1 MAYRRRG
8 KVVNN
13 TRRLGDRASSGN
25 QQSAVRIR
33 AARRHHTLHYIL
45 NPICLDQKAMNHVWP
60 VALRSGGHCLQR
72 AACSQPSAI
81 CARLLSSIARPPPA
95 RSTIHDSIKKSKTRA
110 PTFNSPTRS
119 LSHTRKADFGQ
130 CFARQKLVAY
140 KPAATEQGLSFQ
152 GGNISSREVTAIF
165 GEKAPPTA
173 FVNQLLRVL
182 QGRRVDG
189 TLDLPLPQEF
199 EATLRKYPSAIEDGL
214 QWLREEHP
222 IDEDEAIIRRI
233 EREES
238 THEKQNPSDLLR
250 RGEQLGLYRPQS
262 GNYQAP
268 LSETQGDVFGVS
280 QIEKKQ
286 AENIKRAE
294 AEEEELQKEID
305 NIQEEQQEKLGQL
318 AIQPE
323 SSLEA
328 SEGVRP
334 LNSYEKWILRSKL
347 KASSKLTLEDIPEKA
362 PWRRVFPSFFFV
374 AVVTGLCY
382 LYALTWIPPKRSE
395 RIFPNVGLA
404 FATVGGIIAT
414 NLFIYALWK
423 WPPAWRVLN
432 KYFIT
437 APGVPV
443 PLSFLGNVF
452 SHQTFKHVGVNMLW
466 LLVLGLSLHEDIGRG
481 HFLGLYIAGGA
492 IGSFVSA
499 SSYVFRGMLFTS
511 HLGASGAVSAVVA
524 CYFVLH
530 ADDRRYLP
538 VIAEEWRETFSFTG
552 MQFLVCMLLWEA
564 AQFVRARKCGKRGT
578 TDFAAHF
585 GGYAVGVLAGWWFRQ
600 DEERKQE
607 RQSKNKVTWLDHLFY
622 KKD

>member
-1 MAYRRRG
+1 
-8 KVVNN
+8 
-13 TRRLGDRASSGN
+13 
-25 QQSAVRIR
+25 
-33 AARRHHTLHYIL
+33 
-45 NPICLDQKAMNHVWP
+45 
-60 VALRSGGHCLQR
+60 
-72 AACSQPSAI
+72 
-81 CARLLSSIARPPPA
+81 
-95 RSTIHDSIKKSKTRA
+95 
-110 PTFNSPTRS
+110 
-119 LSHTRKADFGQ
+119 
-130 CFARQKLVAY
+130 VAY

-152 GGNISSREVTAIF
+152 GGNLSTADVTAIF
-165 GEKAPPTA
+165 GKKAPPTTFA
-173 FVNQLLRVL
+173 NQLLRVL
-182 QGRRVDG
+182 HGRRVDG

-199 EATLRKYPSAIEDGL
+199 DATLRNYPSAIEDGL
-214 QWLREEHP
+214 QWLRAEHR
-222 IDEDEAIIRRI
+222 IDEDEAIIQRI
-233 EREES
+233 EREEA
-238 THEKQNPSDLLR
+238 TQEKQNPSDLMP
-250 RGEQLGLYRPQS
+250 RGEQLGLYTPQS

-268 LSETQGDVFGVS
+268 LSETKGDVFGVS

-286 AENIKRAE
+286 AENIRRAE
-294 AEEEELQKEID
+294 QEEEELQKEID
-305 NIQEEQQEKLGQL
+305 HIQEEVQEKLGQL
-318 AIQPE
+318 AIRPE
-323 SSLEA
+323 NSLGA

-334 LNSYEKWILRSKL
+334 PNSYEKWILRSKL
-347 KASSKLTLEDIPEKA
+347 RARSKLTLEDIPDKR
-362 PWRRVFPSFFFV
+362 PWRRLFASFFFV
-374 AVVTGLCY
+374 AVVTGLSY

-395 RIFPNVGLA
+395 RMLPNVGLA

-437 APGVPV
+437 APGMPV
-443 PLSFLGNVF
+443 PLSLLGNVF

-481 HFLGLYIAGGA
+481 KFLGLYVAGGA

-499 SSYVFRGMLFTS
+499 SSYVGRGMLFTS

-524 CYFVLH
+524 GYFVLH

-538 VIAEEWRETFSFTG
+538 VIPEEWRETFSFTG

-564 AQFVRARKCGKRGT
+564 VQIVRVRNSGKRGT

-600 DEERKQE
+600 DEEREQE
-607 RQSKNKVTWLDHLFY
+607 RKNKNKLTWIDRVFY